1 VSASFAAPPLCCPSC
16 RVQDRDVRLMRGGTP
31 DKGWPDGKVP
41 YEALRCPEC
50 DWQGVAVE
58 HLGSGKMI

>member
-1 VSASFAAPPLCCPSC
+1 
-16 RVQDRDVRLMRGGTP
+16 VRLMRGGTP